1 MYRKPLEK
9 HLEYDMLMGNGG
21 GSSSSND
28 GSNTFYFFASSCA
41 IPSRETNL
49 ISSVESN
56 YYFFFLH
63 FDGTYS
69 HLYSGPYFFLLGL
82 LVSLFPLK
90 AAILNI
96 ISTLKS
102 SGNF

>member
-28 GSNTFYFFASSCA
+28 GSNTFYSFASSCA
-41 IPSRETNL
+41 TPSRKTNL

-56 YYFFFLH
+56 YFFFYISMVPIHTFILAH
-63 FDGTYS
+63 I
-69 HLYSGPYFFLLGL
+69 FFTRSISKS
-82 LVSLFPLK
+82 VSP
-90 AAILNI
+90 
-96 ISTLKS
+96 
-102 SGNF
+102 

>member
-28 GSNTFYFFASSCA
+28 GSNTFYSFTSSCA

-56 YYFFFLH
+56 YFFFYISMVLIH
-63 FDGTYS
+63 TFILA
-69 HLYSGPYFFLLGL
+69 HIFFY
-82 LVSLFPLK
+82 
-90 AAILNI
+90 
-96 ISTLKS
+96 
-102 SGNF
+102 